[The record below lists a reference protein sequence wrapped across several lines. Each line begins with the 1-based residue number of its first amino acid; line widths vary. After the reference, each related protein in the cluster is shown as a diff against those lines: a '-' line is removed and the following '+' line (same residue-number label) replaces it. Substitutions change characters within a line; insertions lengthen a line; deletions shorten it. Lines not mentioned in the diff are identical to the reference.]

1 MKRIY
6 TLVCVMISLAS
17 GLSFTA
23 LADNGTSLNARATQ
37 LTRQMAQKVRLDEGQ
52 YVKVKRLNL
61 QMLAEMEEAKTRLSS
76 DPAALDQYLAEV
88 QSHYEWDLAAILWP
102 KQMVAYNQSK
112 TTMTAVKN

>member
-1 MKRIY
+1 
-6 TLVCVMISLAS
+6 MISMAS
-17 GLSFTA
+17 TLSFTA

-37 LTRQMAQKVRLDEGQ
+37 LTRQMAQRVRLDEGQ

-61 QMLAEMEEAKTRLSS
+61 QMLAEMEEAKTRLSA

-102 KQMVAYNQSK
+102 KQMVAYNQAK